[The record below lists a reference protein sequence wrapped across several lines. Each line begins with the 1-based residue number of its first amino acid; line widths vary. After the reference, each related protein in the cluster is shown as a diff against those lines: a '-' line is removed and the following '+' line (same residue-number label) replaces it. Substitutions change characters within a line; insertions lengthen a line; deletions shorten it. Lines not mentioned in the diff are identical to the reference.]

1 MQKIWE
7 TNLKMQDDKEI
18 KQEELQQPQD
28 VAPEVNEPEVQEQ
41 STVVEEEQQQQ
52 EPEVKEETVTE
63 EPSQEEEKPETEA
76 VENEEG
82 EPAKDQDGEAQAEGE
97 EKVEENSEAEVN
109 KTEEAPVEEVDQEQ
123 QQQEEVIDADK
134 EAELEQLRRDIE
146 NQKADLD
153 EERRFAQHEANI
165 KEANGQL
172 QNFLVDLAA
181 TMENEFKKYGIDST
195 KTMEEI
201 QAADPAKAQIAQN
214 IINNATRLRDQ
225 AISNMESNLAEDL
238 NDIVF
243 TRASRL
249 FEKYELTDEQSEIAA
264 DTFVNI
270 LANSELQDYG
280 EDLAAK
286 VELAV
291 ARARMIKPKVEK
303 IVEDVKEVAKDVKE
317 AIKDVAEVK
326 ADKPEEK
333 AEEKAS
339 EEENPVEEEQKVVVE
354 KPKAEDFMD
363 SAATNTIPSGG
374 LNEDNVLD
382 KLASLPFR
390 ERVQF
395 MKDNYDLINRASAKA
410 SKNFKAQS

>member
-1 MQKIWE
+1 
-7 TNLKMQDDKEI
+7 MQDDKEI
-18 KQEELQQPQD
+18 KQEELQQPQE
-28 VAPEVNEPEVQEQ
+28 VAPETSEPEVQEQ
-41 STVVEEEQQQQ
+41 PVVEEQQQ
-52 EPEVKEETVTE
+52 EPEVKEETVAE
-63 EPSQEEEKPETEA
+63 EPSQKEEKPEAEVA
-76 VENEEG
+76 EEIKEEPKEEIKE
-82 EPAKDQDGEAQAEGE
+82 EPAKEEEESEKAEGE
-97 EKVEENSEAEVN
+97 EKTEDVPEAEDTEAP
-109 KTEEAPVEEVDQEQ
+109 TEEAEQEQ
-123 QQQEEVIDADK
+123 QQQEEVVDADK
-134 EAELEQLRRDIE
+134 EAELEQLRKDIE

-225 AISNMESNLAEDL
+225 AIANMESNLAEDL

-249 FEKYELTDEQSEIAA
+249 FERYELTDEQSEVAA

-270 LANSELQDYG
+270 LANSELQDYS
-280 EDLAAK
+280 EDLEAK

-303 IVEDVKEVAKDVKE
+303 IVEDVKEVVEDVKE
-317 AIKDVAEVK
+317 AIKDVAEAK
-326 ADKPEEK
+326 AEKPEEVEK
-333 AEEKAS
+333 EEK
-339 EEENPVEEEQKVVVE
+339 EEVVEDAPKQKVVVE
-354 KPKAEDFMD
+354 KPTVEDFMD
-363 SAATNTIPSGG
+363 GAATNSIPSGD

-382 KLASLPFR
+382 KLAALPFR

-410 SKNFKAQS
+410 SKNYKAQS

>member
-1 MQKIWE
+1 
-7 TNLKMQDDKEI
+7 MQDDKEI

-28 VAPEVNEPEVQEQ
+28 VAPVVDEQVVQEQ
-41 STVVEEEQQQQ
+41 QVAEEEQQQ
-52 EPEVKEETVTE
+52 EPEVKEESVAE
-63 EPSQEEEKPETEA
+63 EPSQEVIEGEEGKGEA
-76 VENEEG
+76 EEPKVENDEG
-82 EPAKDQDGEAQAEGE
+82 EPAKDQDSEAQAEGE

-123 QQQEEVIDADK
+123 QQQEEVVDADK

-339 EEENPVEEEQKVVVE
+339 EEEKPVEEEQKVVVE

>member
-1 MQKIWE
+1 
-7 TNLKMQDDKEI
+7 MQDDKEI
-18 KQEELQQPQD
+18 KQEELQQSQD
-28 VAPEVNEPEVQEQ
+28 VAPMVDEQVAQEQ
-41 STVVEEEQQQQ
+41 QVVEEQQQ
-52 EPEVKEETVTE
+52 EPEVKEEIVAE
-63 EPSQEEEKPETEA
+63 EPSQEANEGEEEDKPEAEEPK
-76 VENEEG
+76 VEDKEE
-82 EPAKDQDGEAQAEGE
+82 EPAKEQDGETQAEGE
-97 EKVEENSEAEVN
+97 EKPEETSEATEVEEN
-109 KTEEAPVEEVDQEQ
+109 TEAPVEEVE
-123 QQQEEVIDADK
+123 QQQEEVVDADK

-172 QNFLVDLAA
+172 QNFLVDLAT

-195 KTMEEI
+195 KTIEEI

-214 IINNATRLRDQ
+214 IISNATRLRDQ
-225 AISNMESNLAEDL
+225 AIANMESNLAEDL

-249 FEKYELTDEQSEIAA
+249 FEKYELTDEQSEVAA

-317 AIKDVAEVK
+317 AIKDVAEAK
-326 ADKPEEK
+326 ADKPEEVK
-333 AEEKAS
+333 KEEK
-339 EEENPVEEEQKVVVE
+339 EEVVEEAPTQKVVVE
-354 KPKAEDFMD
+354 KPTAEDFMD
-363 SAATNTIPSGG
+363 GAATNSIPSGD
-374 LNEDNVLD
+374 LNEDNVLA
-382 KLASLPFR
+382 KLAALPFR